1 MGFVRRHRFA
11 IALALLALVAYL
23 AAAGVTTGLGTAV
36 DDVPPAPAEAAAAIT
51 PHAPGPLADYALI
64 AERDVFNPARG
75 GGAGPRSPAGLRLWG
90 VGLQG
95 REARAVIE
103 AGATHRQEPYRDG
116 APGLPPAA
124 PHRGAGRARHRA
136 RRRAAHPGLRPPMRI
151 RTTVALAVAL
161 AASAPAAEE
170 ATVALNFQDVELPV
184 LARFV
189 SEVTGRNFI
198 VDDRVRGKVTII
210 SPTRITP
217 DEAYLVFQSVLQV
230 KGYTTVPSGAFTKIV
245 PAREAVASGA
255 RRGDEVVTRILP
267 LGHAEASG
275 LVPVLQPLV
284 SQDGLLTAYP
294 PTNSLVVVDAGGN
307 VERLAGLLADL
318 DVPSSERAT
327 EVVTLRFAPA
337 DETVRR
343 LRDALGGQALRVTA
357 DARTNAL
364 VLSGPPDEV
373 RRARAVAARLDQAL
387 PPGSTRVNVY
397 RLRYAAADGLVR
409 VLAQLVGQKIG
420 PPPPPEP
427 HGSSLARSA
436 ARRAEAV
443 GLGYDRG
450 MGQPP
455 PPLPVS
461 AAAEP
466 PPAGTP
472 SAIPLAPPVRLT
484 ADPATNALIVSATPE
499 DWETLRAV
507 IEQLDVRRR
516 QVFVEAIILEATLEK
531 TRALGIE
538 FQGGATLDGH
548 QGLAQVNLSA
558 LTGAL
563 ADPTSLPGLL
573 LAAVSNQK
581 VKLPNGQEVPAHTVL
596 LTALQTDSDVN
607 VLSAPNIITTDNEEA
622 EIVVGRNVPFG
633 ASPAPSARN
642 LAHLL
647 TTVERHDVCITLRM
661 TPQITADDFVHL
673 ALFEEVSDI
682 DPTATASVGDPTLV
696 GPTTTIRSA
705 STAVAARDGQTVVIG
720 GLLAD
725 TIRARAQSVPFFGRI
740 PVLGHLFRSDDDRR
754 TKTNLLVFLTPHII
768 ATDEQM
774 AHNSERER
782 ERMRGALPRALRDR
796 PPLAGPSW
804 QAPK

>member
-1 MGFVRRHRFA
+1 MRHS
-11 IALALLALVAYL
+11 LALLLLL
-23 AAAGVTTGLGTAV
+23 AGS
-36 DDVPPAPAEAAAAIT
+36 
-51 PHAPGPLADYALI
+51 
-64 AERDVFNPARG
+64 AR
-75 GGAGPRSPAGLRLWG
+75 
-90 VGLQG
+90 
-95 REARAVIE
+95 
-103 AGATHRQEPYRDG
+103 
-116 APGLPPAA
+116 
-124 PHRGAGRARHRA
+124 
-136 RRRAAHPGLRPPMRI
+136 
-151 RTTVALAVAL
+151 
-161 AASAPAAEE
+161 AAEE

-198 VDDRVRGKVTII
+198 VDDRVRGRVTII

-230 KGYTTVPSGAFTKIV
+230 KGFTTVPSGAFTKIV
-245 PAREAVASGA
+245 PAREALASGA

-267 LGHAEASG
+267 LRHADASS

-284 SQDGLLTAYP
+284 SKDGLLTAYP
-294 PTNSLVVVDAGGN
+294 PSNSLVVVDAGAN
-307 VERLAGLLADL
+307 VDRLAGLLADL

-327 EVVTLRFAPA
+327 EVVALRFAPA
-337 DETVRR
+337 EETARR
-343 LRDALGGQALRVTA
+343 LRDGVGGQALRVTA

-397 RLRYAAADGLVR
+397 HLKYAAAESLMR
-409 VLAQLVGQKIG
+409 VLAQLVGQPVG
-420 PPPPPEP
+420 PPPPPPP
-427 HGSSLARSA
+427 HGSSLARST
-436 ARRAEAV
+436 ARRGEAP
-443 GLGYDRG
+443 GLGYDG
-450 MGQPP
+450 SLGQPAP
-455 PPLPVS
+455 PPTPVS
-461 AAAEP
+461 AEAEP
-466 PPAGTP
+466 APGGTP
-472 SAIPLAPPVRLT
+472 SALPLAAPVRLT

-538 FQGGATLDGH
+538 FQGGAALDGH
-548 QGLAQVNLSA
+548 QGLAQTNLSV
-558 LTGAL
+558 LPGAL

-581 VKLPNGQEVPAHTVL
+581 VTLPNGQEVPAHTVL

-622 EIVVGRNVPFG
+622 EIVVGRNVPFI
-633 ASPAPSARN
+633 ASRATSATN
-642 LAHLL
+642 LANLF
-647 TTVERHDVCITLRM
+647 TTVERHDVGITLRM
-661 TPQITADDFVHL
+661 TPQITADDFVRL

-682 DPTATASVGDPTLV
+682 DLTATLGVGDPRDV

-725 TIRARAQSVPFFGRI
+725 TIRANARSVPWLGRI
-740 PVLGHLFRSDDDRR
+740 PVLGHLFRRDDDQR

-774 AHNSERER
+774 AANSLRER
-782 ERMRGALPRALRDR
+782 ERTRAAMPRPLRDR
-796 PPLAGPSW
+796 PVLTAPSW
-804 QAPK
+804 QPPETKP

>member
-1 MGFVRRHRFA
+1 MRIGA
-11 IALALLALVAYL
+11 TAALAL
-23 AAAGVTTGLGTAV
+23 
-36 DDVPPAPAEAAAAIT
+36 
-51 PHAPGPLADYALI
+51 
-64 AERDVFNPARG
+64 
-75 GGAGPRSPAGLRLWG
+75 
-90 VGLQG
+90 
-95 REARAVIE
+95 
-103 AGATHRQEPYRDG
+103 
-116 APGLPPAA
+116 
-124 PHRGAGRARHRA
+124 
-136 RRRAAHPGLRPPMRI
+136 
-151 RTTVALAVAL
+151 AL

-230 KGYTTVPSGAFTKIV
+230 KGFTTVPSGAFTKIV

-284 SQDGLLTAYP
+284 SKDGLLTAYP
-294 PTNSLVVVDAGGN
+294 PTNSLVVVDAGAN
-307 VERLAGLLADL
+307 VDRLAALLADL

-327 EVVTLRFAPA
+327 EVVALRFAPA
-337 DETVRR
+337 EDTARR
-343 LRDALGGQALRVTA
+343 LRDSVGGQVLRVTA

-373 RRARAVAARLDQAL
+373 RRARAVAARLDQAV

-397 RLRYAAADGLVR
+397 HLKYAAADGLVR
-409 VLAQLVGQKIG
+409 VLAHLVGQSLG

-427 HGSSLARSA
+427 HGSSLARSS
-436 ARRAEAV
+436 ARRAEIPAF
-443 GLGYDRG
+443 GYDGG

-455 PPLPVS
+455 PTPVS
-461 AAAEP
+461 AQAEP
-466 PPAGTP
+466 AAAGTP
-472 SAIPLAPPVRLT
+472 SAIPLAAPVRLT

-516 QVFVEAIILEATLEK
+516 QVFVEAIVLEATLEK

-538 FQGGATLDGH
+538 FQGGTTLDGH
-548 QGLAQVNLSA
+548 KGLAQVNLGTLAGA
-558 LTGAL
+558 LT
-563 ADPTSLPGLL
+563 DPTSLPGLV
-573 LAAVSNQK
+573 LAAAANQK
-581 VKLPNGQEVPAHTVL
+581 VRLPSGQEVPAHTVL
-596 LTALQTDSDVN
+596 LTALQTDTDVN

-622 EIVVGRNVPFG
+622 EIVVGRNVPFV
-633 ASPAPSARN
+633 ASRATSATN
-642 LAHLL
+642 LANLF
-647 TTVERHDVCITLRM
+647 TTVERHDVGITLRM
-661 TPQITADDFVHL
+661 TPQITADDFVRL

-720 GLLAD
+720 GLLSD
-725 TIRARAQSVPFFGRI
+725 TIRANTRSVPYLGRI
-740 PVLGHLFRSDDDRR
+740 PVLGHLFRRDDDQR

-774 AHNSERER
+774 ATNSLRER
-782 ERMRGALPRALRDR
+782 ERTRAAMPRALRDR
-796 PPLAGPSW
+796 PALTAPSW

>member
-1 MGFVRRHRFA
+1 
-11 IALALLALVAYL
+11 
-23 AAAGVTTGLGTAV
+23 
-36 DDVPPAPAEAAAAIT
+36 
-51 PHAPGPLADYALI
+51 
-64 AERDVFNPARG
+64 
-75 GGAGPRSPAGLRLWG
+75 
-90 VGLQG
+90 
-95 REARAVIE
+95 
-103 AGATHRQEPYRDG
+103 
-116 APGLPPAA
+116 
-124 PHRGAGRARHRA
+124 
-136 RRRAAHPGLRPPMRI
+136 
-151 RTTVALAVAL
+151 TVALALAL

-230 KGYTTVPSGAFTKIV
+230 KGFTTVPSGAFTKIV

-284 SQDGLLTAYP
+284 SKDGLLTAYP
-294 PTNSLVVVDAGGN
+294 PTNSLVVVDAGAN
-307 VERLAGLLADL
+307 VDRLAALLADL

-327 EVVTLRFAPA
+327 EVVALRFAPA
-337 DETVRR
+337 EDTARR
-343 LRDALGGQALRVTA
+343 LRDSVGGQVLRVTA

-373 RRARAVAARLDQAL
+373 RRARAVAARLDQAV
-387 PPGSTRVNVY
+387 PQGSTRVNVY
-397 RLRYAAADGLVR
+397 HLKYAAADGLVR
-409 VLAQLVGQKIG
+409 VLAQLIGQAVG

-427 HGSSLARSA
+427 HGSSLARSS
-436 ARRAEAV
+436 ARRAEIPPF
-443 GLGYDRG
+443 GYDGG

-455 PPLPVS
+455 PTPVS
-461 AAAEP
+461 AVAEP
-466 PPAGTP
+466 AAAGTP
-472 SAIPLAPPVRLT
+472 AAIPLAAPVRLT

-538 FQGGATLDGH
+538 FQGGTTLDGH
-548 QGLAQVNLSA
+548 KGLAQVNLGTLA
-558 LTGAL
+558 GAL
-563 ADPTSLPGLL
+563 ADPTSLPGLV
-573 LAAVSNQK
+573 LAAAANQK
-581 VKLPNGQEVPAHTVL
+581 VRLPSGQEVPAHTVL

-622 EIVVGRNVPFG
+622 EIVVGRNVPFV
-633 ASPAPSARN
+633 ASRATSASN
-642 LAHLL
+642 LANLF
-647 TTVERHDVCITLRM
+647 TTVERHDVGITLRM
-661 TPQITADDFVHL
+661 TPQITADDFVRL

-796 PPLAGPSW
+796 PPLTGPSW

>member
-1 MGFVRRHRFA
+1 MRTRA
-11 IALALLALVAYL
+11 ALLLAL
-23 AAAGVTTGLGTAV
+23 
-36 DDVPPAPAEAAAAIT
+36 
-51 PHAPGPLADYALI
+51 
-64 AERDVFNPARG
+64 
-75 GGAGPRSPAGLRLWG
+75 
-90 VGLQG
+90 
-95 REARAVIE
+95 
-103 AGATHRQEPYRDG
+103 
-116 APGLPPAA
+116 
-124 PHRGAGRARHRA
+124 
-136 RRRAAHPGLRPPMRI
+136 
-151 RTTVALAVAL
+151 AL

-184 LARFV
+184 LAKFV

-230 KGYTTVPSGAFTKIV
+230 KGFTTVPSGAFTKIV

-267 LGHAEASG
+267 LRHADAGG

-284 SQDGLLTAYP
+284 SKDGLLTAYP

-307 VERLAGLLADL
+307 VERLGGLVADL

-337 DETVRR
+337 DETARR

-436 ARRAEAV
+436 ARRAEAL
-443 GLGYDRG
+443 GLGYDGG

-455 PPLPVS
+455 PATPVS
-461 AAAEP
+461 AEAEP
-466 PPAGTP
+466 APPGTP
-472 SAIPLAPPVRLT
+472 AAIPLAAPVRLT
-484 ADPATNALIVSATPE
+484 ADPATNSLIVSATPA
-499 DWETLRAV
+499 DWETLRGV

-516 QVFVEAIILEATLEK
+516 QVFVEAIILEATAEK
-531 TRALGIE
+531 TRALGVE
-538 FQGGATLDGH
+538 FRVGATDDGH
-548 QGLAQVNLSA
+548 QGLAQANLGTLA
-558 LTGAL
+558 GAL
-563 ADPTSLPGLL
+563 VDPTSLPGLI
-573 LAAVSNQK
+573 LAAASNQK

-622 EIVVGRNVPFG
+622 EIVVGRNVPFV
-633 ASPAPSARN
+633 ASRATSASN
-642 LAHLL
+642 LANLF
-647 TTVERHDVCITLRM
+647 TTVERHDVGITLRGGLGHR
-661 TPQITADDFVHL
+661 PDRDRQRGRPDARRPDHDHPLGEHGGGRARRADGRDRRAPGGHDPRPRRGGSLPGPHPGPRPPLPARRRPAHEDQPARLPDAAHHRHRRADGDQL
-673 ALFEEVSDI
+673 APRARAHARRI
-682 DPTATASVGDPTLV
+682 AAPTARPAPVDRPLVAGARGEAVTAWSSTAKRP
-696 GPTTTIRSA
+696 PRSA
-705 STAVAARDGQTVVIG
+705 SPPTSWRGPPPAGARAARWPR
-720 GLLAD
+720 LSP
-725 TIRARAQSVPFFGRI
+725 RSARPALRPSAGRW
-740 PVLGHLFRSDDDRR
+740 PRRPAFPSRPRPRRS
-754 TKTNLLVFLTPHII
+754 
-768 ATDEQM
+768 
-774 AHNSERER
+774 
-782 ERMRGALPRALRDR
+782 PRA
-796 PPLAGPSW
+796 S
-804 QAPK
+804 